1 MFVASTEYEEGA
13 PSYEEVVT
21 SIAQEDGEL
30 LVAVAF
36 WGRGA
41 ECIVH
46 PRPNGPV
53 KMICNL
59 KSGATNPATIEAL
72 HDSEGVV
79 LKQHDR
85 LHAKVVIGSKTAI
98 VGSANFSSNGLNL
111 EGEESEGWEEAG
123 LATNRPVDVD
133 QIRNW
138 FRIMWDNARE
148 VYDQDIEEA
157 KTKWKE
163 RRASRIL
170 MNSNSS
176 CSFALDSLTRAELSD
191 RRIFV
196 VISRVG
202 LSEEAKSAYRE
213 SEEELA
219 GQHVA
224 VSRGLPPIYEGWSTL
239 PKNAQLIDIYY
250 GPRGAVQCHGVYVR
264 THELKFEYQNGS
276 KGHLAV
282 CRKETQIIGHRFERN
297 EASQFKDKLK
307 PYIEEIWN
315 SQFAIGDECGKY
327 THLVNIVDIC
337 G

>member
-1 MFVASTEYEEGA
+1 MFVTSTE
-13 PSYEEVVT
+13 YEEVVT
-21 SIAQEDGEL
+21 SIAKEEGEL

-41 ECIVH
+41 ESIVY
-46 PRPNGPV
+46 PRPSGPV

-59 KSGATNPATIEAL
+59 KSGATNPATIEEL
-72 HDSEGVV
+72 HNKKDII

-85 LHAKVVIGSKTAI
+85 LHAKVVVGSKTAV

-123 LATNRPVDVD
+123 LVTKSLAQIDS
-133 QIRNW
+133 IRNW
-138 FRIMWDNARE
+138 FQIIWDNARKI
-148 VYDQDIEEA
+148 DARDIEEA

-170 MNSNSS
+170 MGSNSS
-176 CSFALDSLTRAELSD
+176 CDFTLDSLTRAELLD

-196 VISRVG
+196 VIYRAG

-213 SEEELA
+213 NREELT

-224 VSRGLPPIYEGWSTL
+224 TSERLPPIYESWPKL
-239 PKNAQLIDIYY
+239 PKDAQLIDIYY
-250 GPRGAVQCHGVYVR
+250 GPRGALRCYGVYTR
-264 THELKFEYQNGS
+264 THDVTFEYQDS
-276 KGHLAV
+276 SEGHLAI
-282 CRKETQIIGHRFERN
+282 CRKEKLIMGRRFGPN
-297 EASQFKDKLK
+297 ETSQFVHKLK
-307 PYIEEIWN
+307 PHMDAIWG
-315 SQFAIGDECGKY
+315 SELAVGDEGGKY